1 MTDFEQLRAVDLFAG
16 WGGFSLAAEQAGL
29 RVVLAANPWSLPVE
43 AHQLNHPETAHECQD
58 LRQMDWSSLPEYD
71 VLLASPACQ
80 GHSSAGRAARKFS
93 IQANKRHDALRA
105 TAWAV
110 VDCAEV
116 TRPRAL
122 VVENV
127 PEFRDWDLYDLWT
140 EALRR
145 LGYGLVEL
153 VLTASDFGAPQR
165 RRRLFVVGIL
175 GADAPS
181 LELTVRDE
189 RPIGPCID
197 WDEGDWRPVSRAS
210 SAVQR
215 RIADAQ
221 ANHGPR
227 CLSQHVSGHRGI
239 SLDEPIRTV
248 TTQDGWVVVDGDRY
262 RPLTVRET
270 ARAMGFP
277 EEYIWPESA
286 GRRDTIRGLGN
297 AVCPPVARELIAAVA
312 GELAPSAQREVVDV
326 NTGRRVSL
334 PMPAD
339 EAQAVVEHLS
349 AVDPN
354 GDYVARLAA

>member
-1 MTDFEQLRAVDLFAG
+1 MTLRAVDLFAG
-16 WGGFSLAAEQAGL
+16 WGGFSVAAEQAGIQ
-29 RVVLAANPWSLPVE
+29 VVLAANHWELAVE
-43 AHQLNHPETAHECQD
+43 AHQLNHPDTAHECQD
-58 LRQMDWSSLPEYD
+58 LRQMDWTTIPDYD

-127 PEFRDWDLYDLWT
+127 PEFRSWDLYDLWL

-145 LGYGLVEL
+145 LGYGLVEME
-153 VLTASDFGAPQR
+153 LTASDFGAPQR
-165 RRRLFVVGIL
+165 RKRLFVVGIL
-175 GADAPS
+175 GSEQPS
-181 LELTVRDE
+181 LELTRREE

-197 WDEGDWRPVSRAS
+197 WDQGDWRPVSGASRAVKERV
-210 SAVQR
+210 AR
-215 RIADAQ
+215 AQ

-227 CLSQHVSGHRGI
+227 CLSQHVTGHGGVPL
-239 SLDEPIRTV
+239 SEAIRTI

-277 EEYIWPESA
+277 EDYAWPESA
-286 GRRDTIRGLGN
+286 GRRETIRGLGN
-297 AVCPPVARELIAAVA
+297 AVCPPVARELVAAVVT
-312 GELAPSAQREVVDV
+312 ELEPEAPREVVEV
-326 NTGRRVSL
+326 ASGRRVSL
-334 PMPAD
+334 PMSMGDAKNVMALLAETSP
-339 EAQAVVEHLS
+339 S
-349 AVDPN
+349 N
-354 GDYVARLAA
+354 DYVARMIA